1 MKFLQ
6 LRQIFIFFNQALL
19 QLIHQI
25 CCGQRDRPASHQ
37 LHQRQFGI
45 EEGSFSP
52 PPPLLAKCCEV
63 PQLLDCAMRPAGG
76 ASEKN
81 KPVYQCHQRSDYLRI
96 CDSGMAFTGTILCPD
111 TSSNSSLGIKRSSDK
126 QEWGLLLR
134 DFFQGKV
141 HPRLPPRHSTEGGVV
156 NFSQVL
162 KFICSFSLDILEF
175 VAHISTLKWSP

>member
-1 MKFLQ
+1 M
-6 LRQIFIFFNQALL
+6 
-19 QLIHQI
+19 
-25 CCGQRDRPASHQ
+25 
-37 LHQRQFGI
+37 
-45 EEGSFSP
+45 
-52 PPPLLAKCCEV
+52 
-63 PQLLDCAMRPAGG
+63 PQLLDCPMRPAGG

-96 CDSGMAFTGTILCPD
+96 CDSGMALTGTILCPD

-141 HPRLPPRHSTEGGVV
+141 HPRLPPRHSTVGGVV

-175 VAHISTLKWSP
+175 VAHISTLKWSPYSRFASFQDTRPCSGRYCSTRLGSRKSLS